1 MHVFFNSLC
10 DLINLIF
17 RSSLFPYTFLKDF
30 CNLFSHMTS
39 IFSCMIQEEE
49 YDIPE
54 ELEDV
59 IGRCMILIFHAFS
72 GFMILDELL
81 TSSLTIQGSISDL
94 LLRMEVPSGRRARAS

>member
-1 MHVFFNSLC
+1 MHVFLNSLC
-10 DLINLIF
+10 DLTDLIF
-17 RSSLFPYTFLKDF
+17 WSCLFSYSFLKDF

-59 IGRCMILIFHAFS
+59 IGRCMILIFYALS
-72 GFMILDELL
+72 GIMIYWKNC
-81 TSSLTIQGSISDL
+81 
-94 LLRMEVPSGRRARAS
+94 